1 MSINEDT
8 TVIAGISIPSDIE
21 VETTATI
28 KHASTGKVYESEDEA
43 TLDVNDPA
51 TETTESDIKRDVA
64 VTVNKLPNIFGGSN

>member
-8 TVIAGISIPSDIE
+8 TVIAGTSIPADLE
-21 VETTATI
+21 VETTTTI

-43 TLDVNDPA
+43 TSDVNDPA

-64 VTVNKLPNIFGGSN
+64 VSVNKLPNIFGETN